1 MTQPVYCARCG
12 TPMQR
17 RLVDDR
23 ERDVC
28 PACGFILYRNPVPA
42 VGVVVALEG
51 EVVLVRRRYEPRAG
65 CWALPAGFMELGE
78 SAEEAAARECHEET
92 GLLVRVDHL
101 LSVYSFGQGE
111 GTGLLIV
118 YAATATGG
126 QLVAADDATEVGVFA
141 PDGLPAPMAFSTHLQ
156 AIERWRREAHAIEAL
171 QLPAEQSP
179 TLRVRYAERSDTATL
194 LALLLGGAQPNDNRL
209 VATEALLHDRLTDP
223 DRPVL
228 VAEVDGIVG
237 GVALLGFHQSLRG
250 WYATLDDLVVGS
262 ELRRG
267 GLGTALVEFSAALA
281 RARGCAL
288 IQVALPEV
296 GAGTYEFL
304 AACGFSSGTTLAR
317 RLS

>member
-1 MTQPVYCARCG
+1 MEDTAPIRLPSIFHPLSSNPGDSMSQPVYCARCG

-28 PACGFILYRNPVPA
+28 PVCGFILYRNPVPA

-51 EVVLVRRRYEPRAG
+51 Q
-65 CWALPAGFMELGE
+65 
-78 SAEEAAARECHEET
+78 EET

-101 LSVYSFGQGE
+101 LGVYSFGE
-111 GTGLLIV
+111 GQSTGLLIS

-126 QLVAADDATEVGVFA
+126 ELAAADDATEVGAFA
-141 PDGLPAPMAFSTHLQ
+141 LDALPAPLAFPTHLQ
-156 AIERWRREAHAIEAL
+156 AIERWRREARAIESL
-171 QLPAEQSP
+171 HLPVEQSDM
-179 TLRVRYAERSDTATL
+179 LWVRYAERSDTPAV
-194 LALLLGGAQPNDNRL
+194 LALLLGGAQPDDNRL
-209 VATEALLHDRLTDP
+209 VAAEALLHDRLTDP
-223 DRPVL
+223 DRPTL
-228 VAEVDGIVG
+228 VAEVDGLVG

-250 WYATLDDLVVGS
+250 WYATLDDLVVGG

-281 RARGCAL
+281 SARGCAL

-296 GAGTYEFL
+296 EAGTREFL
-304 AACGFSSGTTLAR
+304 AACGF
-317 RLS
+317 